1 MLMPLGRVKRG
12 PPWYA
17 TVVDVV
23 AKEEG
28 WFRLW
33 FSPYDLAARARVL
46 TMMKGQKRD
55 LTNILAI
62 LGLRFCVFV
71 DEQVCVL
78 KRV

>member
-1 MLMPLGRVKRG
+1 
-12 PPWYA
+12 
-17 TVVDVV
+17 VV

>member
-1 MLMPLGRVKRG
+1 MPLGRVKRG

-17 TVVDVV
+17 TVV

-33 FSPYDLAARARVL
+33 FSPYDHADRARVL
-46 TMMKGQKRD
+46 TMKKGQKRD

-71 DEQVCVL
+71 DEQVCVVI
-78 KRV
+78 RV